1 MISKFSYFSFKNFGD
16 KEKIKFYWLFFI
28 IFLLVIT
35 LINPTMVLLVLT
47 ITYAASGPVIN
58 LLRQFKKRKVI
69 YADKKRDSYE
79 K

>member
-28 IFLLVIT
+28 IFLLVVT

-47 ITYAASGPVIN
+47 IIYAASGPAIN
-58 LLRQFKKRKVI
+58 LLRQFKKRKVM